1 MGLAL
6 GPAAGRP
13 RRVGK
18 KKAKG
23 AILETNGGNGDGRER
38 EREREGKK
46 EDNKQRMFRLA
57 ALKFSPISSFSFS
70 ELWYSF
76 PFLLLRTDH
85 THAHTHIHI
94 HIPLSFP
101 LCPSLLSIVSNTP
114 RRIDSSS
121 RASRSNRSRHRYEFS
136 SSAVPPRSRR
146 CFDGGAVAG
155 TRCLDPFNR
164 DPIHRVCIRFERRNS
179 SRRMARRA
187 CLAFN
192 KEVSWS
198 PECRQ
203 DRGKRVI
210 CSGSS
215 GGIGFSGLIRRHL
228 LVSVNRCSI
237 MGRLRSSWFSPIRP
251 RRQ

>member
-1 MGLAL
+1 M
-6 GPAAGRP
+6 
-13 RRVGK
+13 
-18 KKAKG
+18 
-23 AILETNGGNGDGRER
+23 EGRER
-38 EREREGKK
+38 ERERGKK
-46 EDNKQRMFRLA
+46 RGKQA
-57 ALKFSPISSFSFS
+57 ADVSAGCFKVQPHLFFLFLRAVVFLSISFTSNR
-70 ELWYSF
+70 
-76 PFLLLRTDH
+76 PHARTH
-85 THAHTHIHI
+85 SNT

-136 SSAVPPRSRR
+136 FSAVPPRSRR

>member
-38 EREREGKK
+38 EREREREKK
-46 EDNKQRMFRLA
+46 EENKQRMFRLA

-85 THAHTHIHI
+85 THAHTQTRTFLSLSLFAPHFCPLFPILLVESIHRHEPRDRI
-94 HIPLSFP
+94 VRGIDTNSLPP
-101 LCPSLLSIVSNTP
+101 PS
-114 RRIDSSS
+114 
-121 RASRSNRSRHRYEFS
+121 
-136 SSAVPPRSRR
+136 PRSRR

-210 CSGSS
+210 YSGSS

>member
-38 EREREGKK
+38 EREREREKK
-46 EDNKQRMFRLA
+46 EENKQRMFRLA

-136 SSAVPPRSRR
+136 SSAVP
-146 CFDGGAVAG
+146 
-155 TRCLDPFNR
+155 
-164 DPIHRVCIRFERRNS
+164 
-179 SRRMARRA
+179 
-187 CLAFN
+187 
-192 KEVSWS
+192 
-198 PECRQ
+198 
-203 DRGKRVI
+203 
-210 CSGSS
+210 
-215 GGIGFSGLIRRHL
+215 
-228 LVSVNRCSI
+228 SI
-237 MGRLRSSWFSPIRP
+237 A
-251 RRQ
+251 